1 MNVEEFKK
9 LMENAGDEKQEEV
22 SVEEKREKAM
32 KDYLDDVTPISE
44 YINKG
49 FKDIEAKKLTK
60 KDGNK

>member
-9 LMENAGDEKQEEV
+9 MMNEVDDKEIENV
-22 SVEEKREKAM
+22 SVGEKREKAM
-32 KDYLDDVTPISE
+32 QEYLDDVAPISE

-49 FKDIEAKKLTK
+49 FKDIEAKRLTK

>member
-44 YINKG
+44 YINK
-49 FKDIEAKKLTK
+49 
-60 KDGNK
+60 NSR

>member
-9 LMENAGDEKQEEV
+9 LMENASDEKQEEV

>member
-1 MNVEEFKK
+1 MNVDEFKK
-9 LMENAGDEKQEEV
+9 LMENASDEKQEEV

>member
-1 MNVEEFKK
+1 
-9 LMENAGDEKQEEV
+9 
-22 SVEEKREKAM
+22 M
-32 KDYLDDVTPISE
+32 KEYLDDVTPISE

>member
-9 LMENAGDEKQEEV
+9 MMENPDNEKQQPA
-22 SVEEKREKAM
+22 SLEEKREQAM
-32 KDYLDDVTPISE
+32 KNYLDDVTPISE

-60 KDGNK
+60 KDGSK

>member
-9 LMENAGDEKQEEV
+9 LMENADTEKKEEV

-49 FKDIEAKKLTK
+49 FKEIEAKKLTK

>member
-32 KDYLDDVTPISE
+32 KEYLDDVTPISE

>member
-9 LMENAGDEKQEEV
+9 LMENTDTEKKEEV

-49 FKDIEAKKLTK
+49 FKEIEAKKLTK